1 MRTVRLI
8 TPGLRANQHGNAG
21 TNREARG
28 LGSKRKSRK
37 KWVLLSIALC
47 MLMSGSIASVFG
59 YLLLSGMYHRDM
71 ALAQTGVQHLQKAE
85 SLLAEFPKNPL
96 DIDKVN
102 QARREFAAG
111 LTPLIQINHEL
122 QSLPGFGT
130 ALPFYGSRLG
140 SALRLL
146 PIAIGLAQAGV
157 AGCSILSLL
166 ISRFHNPLDNQGEGL
181 TQADLS
187 EIGRNLHSVQLAVD
201 AVSAHLDQLQPAD
214 LQVDP
219 RIGKLLARLRTALPD
234 IRAGLSAVE
243 QFMGVAP
250 AVLGIG
256 TPAKYLVEVLDSTE
270 LRPGGGFMGN
280 YGIATLSGGRLIS
293 AHLTDVYLLDMPFI
307 YSGKRIPFPPQYQ
320 WFPFAHWKWGLR
332 DSNLDADFPTV
343 ARYGEQ
349 YYRLEGGDGP
359 LQGVIAITPA
369 SMQQALEITGPIRIP
384 EFGEVVTA
392 QNLIDLIHYHL
403 LAGNPSLGKYYQG
416 KYYTE
421 LLTEHILARIH
432 QLPASVLSEFWQLL
446 LDSLHSKDIQI
457 YLNAD
462 KAEQILAQYHLDD
475 SIQRPAGE
483 VGDSLMVVDANFAI
497 NKASSLIVNSLN
509 DQVVINE
516 RGDALHQT
524 TLTYT
529 WTAKGNVYG
538 SSLYRDYVRVYA
550 PSSSVLLK
558 QAGWE
563 PQGTSSAFGSE
574 VWAGWFELPYGQTRS
589 ISLTW
594 MVPHAAKNDANG
606 WHYHALIQR
615 QAGAM
620 RMLHLQITL
629 PPPCAVLSST
639 GGAQLSRSKQGAMLV
654 QPLNEDLNVAVDY
667 TCR

>member
-8 TPGLRANQHGNAG
+8 TPGLQTKQHGNAG
-21 TNREARG
+21 TNKEASG

-37 KWVLLSIALC
+37 KWVLLAIALC
-47 MLMSGSIASVFG
+47 VLMSGSIASVVG
-59 YLLLSGMYHRDM
+59 YLALSGMYHRDM
-71 ALAQTGVQHLQKAE
+71 ALAQAGEQHLQKAE
-85 SLLAEFPKNPL
+85 SLLAELPNNPL
-96 DIDKVN
+96 VIDTVN
-102 QARREFAAG
+102 QARREFATG
-111 LTPLIQINHEL
+111 LTPLIQVNRDL
-122 QSLPGFGT
+122 QSLPGFSI

-157 AGCSILSLL
+157 AGCSILNLL
-166 ISRFHNPLDNQGEGL
+166 ITRFHNPLDNQGGGL

-187 EIGRNLHSVQLAVD
+187 EIDQNLHSVQLAVD

-219 RIGKLLARLRTALPD
+219 AVGNLLARLRTVLPD

-243 QFMGVAP
+243 QFMSVAP

-280 YGIATLSGGRLIS
+280 YGIATLSGGRLTS
-293 AHLTDVYLLDMPFI
+293 LHLTDVYLLDLPFV
-307 YSGKRIPFPPQYQ
+307 YSGKRVPFPPQYQ
-320 WFPFAHWKWGLR
+320 WFPFIHSKWGLR

-349 YYRLEGGDGP
+349 YYSLESGAGP

-403 LAGNPSLGKYYQG
+403 LASNPSLGKYYQG

-421 LLTEHILARIH
+421 ILAEHFLTRIH
-432 QLPASVLSEFWQLL
+432 QLPASALSKFWQLL

-462 KAEQILAQYHLDD
+462 KAEQILARYHLDD

-483 VGDSLMVVDANFAI
+483 VGDGLMVVDANVTA
-497 NKASSLIVNSLN
+497 NKANSLISNSLN
-509 DQVVINE
+509 DVVAINE

-529 WTAKGNVYG
+529 WTTKGNVYG
-538 SSLYRDYVRVYA
+538 PNLYRDYVRVYA
-550 PSSSVLLK
+550 PSGSVLLK
-558 QAGWE
+558 QGGWE
-563 PQGTSSAFGSE
+563 PQGASSAFGNA
-574 VWAGWFELPYGQTRS
+574 VWAGWFQLSYGQTRS
-589 ISLTW
+589 ITLTW
-594 MVPHAAKNDANG
+594 MVPHAAKNDASG

-615 QAGAM
+615 QAGAI
-620 RMLHLQITL
+620 RMLHLQIAL
-629 PPPCAVLSST
+629 PPSCAVLNST
-639 GGAQLSRSKQGAMLV
+639 GGAQLSSSKQGETLV
-654 QPLNEDLNVAVDY
+654 QPLNENLNVSVDY